1 MRPIT
6 KRLLRSAGIW
16 PGIGVLD
23 QGSGAGDVAMLAA
36 ELVGPSGRVV
46 GIDRNSQV
54 LSIAIERA
62 DRAGFKYLSFHEAA
76 VETFVDDSW
85 I

>member
-1 MRPIT
+1 
-6 KRLLRSAGIW
+6 
-16 PGIGVLD
+16 
-23 QGSGAGDVAMLAA
+23 MLAA